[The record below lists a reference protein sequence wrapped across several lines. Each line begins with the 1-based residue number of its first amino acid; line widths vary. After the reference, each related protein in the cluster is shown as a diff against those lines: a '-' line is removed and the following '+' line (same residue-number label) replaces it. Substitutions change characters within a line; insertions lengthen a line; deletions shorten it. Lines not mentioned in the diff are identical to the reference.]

1 MASGGIVNVTE
12 LIDERRLGRFQ
23 LLVALWCGFLVIID
37 GFDIGTTAYVV
48 PVMAPQWHVSPAGF
62 GPVFLSTL
70 LGVLFGTLAAGP
82 LADRLGRKRVAL
94 GAVAIFGTFELAT
107 LLVGAITPFI
117 IVRFLTGLGIGALMP
132 ISIALT
138 AEYAPRRI
146 RTTMTAMMYLG
157 FPIGVGAGGFIAAE
171 IIGVYGWQAMFVIGG
186 AVPLFLLPLA
196 AMALPESIRFLVVR
210 GERPAQV
217 ARLLNKMTGSTR
229 YSAEDSYTIAEERTR
244 GFPVGQLFADGRG
257 VTTALLWTAFF
268 CNLLIIYSLNA
279 WLPTVLKQTGVPLET
294 TFRLTGSL
302 SWGGVAAILVL
313 GPVVDRLGA
322 TGVVTGLFFGAA
334 IAVFG
339 IGWAG
344 SSVPLLAVTIIA
356 AGGCITAG
364 QSFCNILA
372 AALYPTTMRSTGIAW
387 ALGIGRAGT
396 MLGPIVGSL
405 MLAGQ
410 LAPSAI
416 LYSTAIPAV
425 IAAGAILMLG
435 RRMRRAP
442 TPVAAAPTGVG

>member
-1 MASGGIVNVTE
+1 MSGRTINVTE
-12 LIDERRLGRFQ
+12 LIDKRGFGRFQ
-23 LLVALWCGFLVIID
+23 FLVALWCGFLVVID

-70 LGVLFGTLAAGP
+70 IGVLFGTLAAGP
-82 LADRLGRKRVAL
+82 LADRFGRKR
-94 GAVAIFGTFELAT
+94 GAVATFGFFELTT

-138 AEYAPRRI
+138 AEYAPTRI
-146 RTTMTAMMYLG
+146 RTTMTAIMYLG
-157 FPIGVGAGGFIAAE
+157 FPIGVGTGGFIAAE
-171 IIGVYGWQAMFVIGG
+171 VIHRFGWQSMFVIGG
-186 AVPLFLLPLA
+186 AIPLLLLPLA
-196 AMALPESIRFLVVR
+196 ALALPESIRFLVVR
-210 GERPAQV
+210 GDRPGEV
-217 ARLLNKMTGSTR
+217 ARLLNKLTGSSVYT
-229 YSAEDSYTIAEERTR
+229 AADSYTIAEERTR
-244 GFPVGQLFADGRG
+244 GFPVKQLFAENRG
-257 VTTALLWTAFF
+257 ATTALLWIAFF

-279 WLPTVLKQTGVPLET
+279 WLPTVLKETGVPLDT

-302 SWGGVAAILVL
+302 SWGGVVSILLL

-322 TGVVTGLFFGAA
+322 TGVVTCLFTGAA
-334 IAVFG
+334 IAVVG

-344 SSVPLLAVTIIA
+344 GSVPLLAITIVA

-372 AALYPTTMRSTGIAW
+372 AGLYPTTMRSTGIAW

-405 MLAGQ
+405 MLAAKM
-410 LAPSAI
+410 APAAI
-416 LYSTAIPAV
+416 LYSTAIPAAV
-425 IAAGAILMLG
+425 AAVAILLLG
-435 RRMRRAP
+435 RRMRRVP
-442 TPVAAAPTGVG
+442 TAITAAPTEIG